1 MYKLKNSYIDQMIK
15 NRTTSKEID
24 FLLYISMFQDEH
36 GKVNSVYYK
45 DVCESVGFSV
55 QTFYD
60 VIDSLQRKGLIRY
73 YKVNSAD
80 ITVTLIDNDFSDGDF
95 SCGYL
100 KVSSKKFQDKRF
112 LNLKWGSKLLYLY
125 MQRFSSGRHMLV
137 SEFYK
142 RFCEFLGVT
151 AKSIQRYLLELKNSA
166 LLFASRKRNKA
177 YHYEMNLKNSTVL
190 DLSEPD
196 IMAESTA
203 FTENICSLIQCNFKK
218 YLPDNERKKSILLYN
233 LASLSGQQR
242 FRGMDPIHYL
252 IDTISLSLRIQ
263 KKEKRKSIVLS
274 APYVNKLMSERSSL
288 VPSY

>member
-45 DVCESVGFSV
+45 DVCESLNVSI

-60 VIDSLQRKGLIRY
+60 VISSLQKKGLVVF
-73 YKVNSAD
+73 YKENSAD
-80 ITVTLIDNDFSDGDF
+80 VTVTLVNNDFSDGDF

-100 KVSSKKFQDKRF
+100 KVASKKFQDKRF
-112 LNLKWGSKLLYLY
+112 MNLKGGSKLLYLY
-125 MQRFSSGRHMLV
+125 MQRFTSGRHMLV

-142 RFCEFLGVT
+142 HFCEFMGVT
-151 AKSIQRYLLELKNSA
+151 AKSIQRYLLELKNAA
-166 LLFASRKRNKA
+166 LLFTSRKRNKA
-177 YHYEMNLKNSTVL
+177 YHYEMNLRNSSVL
-190 DLSEPD
+190 DLFEPD

-203 FTENICSLIQCNFKK
+203 FTENICALIQCNFKK
-218 YLPDNERKKSILLYN
+218 YLPDNDRKRGILLHN
-233 LASLSGQQR
+233 LASLSEQQR
-242 FRGMDPIHYL
+242 FRGMDPIRYL

-263 KKEKRKSIVLS
+263 KKEKRKNIILS
-274 APYVNKLMSERSSL
+274 APYVNKLMSERSSSVL
-288 VPSY
+288 C